1 VEPDTLYVDQ
11 AYGGMD
17 SDGSASKP
25 YVTLQSAMSAAP
37 SGSMIAVAAGSYSGH
52 IVFPSRPLRVWG
64 RCPALVELT
73 GDPTQVGFASVELS
87 NLGASSSELHNVS
100 VTGVG
105 FGFAMTDVSDILID
119 HVWLHDTGLPG
130 VSVADTLG
138 TAEATVRHS
147 LIENATQL
155 GVVVH
160 GSTLTL
166 EDSVI
171 RDSQPGGV
179 SALGGAIAF
188 LSGQQPAT
196 GSVRRS
202 VVRSHRGLGI
212 AVHNSMVTVEDSAVL
227 DISPLEGIDTD
238 GEGIVGLADPG
249 QSARVDVVGT
259 TVMRAHTYGVL
270 LRDADGSVEESTI
283 RDIWPPSAE
292 IGGVGIAVVGG
303 IDGAH
308 DLRPTMRRNLV
319 ANTTAFGMLVSDA
332 EVEVSDVWVR
342 DTQPEI
348 DDFGDGFVVFSL
360 DRQAQVSIDRS
371 RIERSTRAGVSN
383 FASRVTIGQSV
394 LECNSFHLNGEALP
408 FGPFELVDDGANHCG
423 CEGTPAPC
431 KVSSANL
438 QAPEAL

>member
-1 VEPDTLYVDQ
+1 VEPDTIYVDQ

-25 YVTLQSAMSAAP
+25 YVTVQSAMSAAP
-37 SGSMIAVAAGSYSGH
+37 SGSMVAIAAGSYPGH
-52 IVFPSRPLRVWG
+52 IVFPSKPLRVWG
-64 RCPALVELT
+64 RCPALVELP

-87 NLGASSSELHNVS
+87 NMGTSSSELHNVA

-105 FGFAMTDVSDILID
+105 FGFALTDVTDILID

-130 VSVADTLG
+130 VSVADSLG
-138 TAEATVRHS
+138 TATATVRHS

-155 GVVVH
+155 GAVVH
-160 GSTLTL
+160 GSTLTI

-171 RDSQPGGV
+171 RDSRPGGV
-179 SALGGAIAF
+179 SALGGAVAF
-188 LSGQQPAT
+188 LFGQQPAT

-202 VVRSHRGLGI
+202 VIRSHRGLGI

-259 TVMRAHTYGVL
+259 TIMRAHTFGVL
-270 LRDADGSVEESTI
+270 LRDADGSVEETTI
-283 RDIWPPSAE
+283 RDILPPSAE
-292 IGGVGIAVVGG
+292 VGGVGIAVVR
-303 IDGAH
+303 GAANAQEPRAS
-308 DLRPTMRRNLV
+308 LRCNLV
-319 ANTTAFGMLVSDA
+319 ANSTGFGVLVSDA
-332 EVEVSDVWVR
+332 EVEMSDVWVR
-342 DTQPEI
+342 DTQPEV
-348 DDFGDGFVVFSL
+348 DDFGDGIVVFSL
-360 DRQAQVSIDRS
+360 GHQAQVSIDRS

-408 FGPFELVDDGANHCG
+408 FGAFELVDDGANQCG
-423 CEGTPAPC
+423 CKGTPAPC

-438 QAPEAL
+438 QAPDAL